1 VTAAQPLNFVVDASV
16 LVAYFVPSD
25 AHHSKVL
32 PYWNDLE
39 IGQSRFHLPML
50 AVVETYA
57 GIYRPTSDLSLA
69 EAAVYRLG
77 QLTQRA
83 QVVQYPLDEQRTQRA
98 LSTASLYNLRGAD
111 AVYAALAD
119 ELQLELLTA
128 DNNFSD
134 YPKLINLA

>member
-1 VTAAQPLNFVVDASV
+1 VTAAQPLNLVVDASV

-25 AHHSKVL
+25 AHYSKVL
-32 PYWNDLE
+32 PYWNNLE

-57 GIYRPTSDLSLA
+57 GIYRPTGNWYLA
-69 EAAVYRLG
+69 EATVYRLG
-77 QLTQRA
+77 QLTQRG

-98 LSTASLYNLRGAD
+98 LSAVSLYNLRGAD

-128 DNNFSD
+128 DNDFSD
-134 YPKLINLA
+134 YPKLINLS

>member
-1 VTAAQPLNFVVDASV
+1 MTAAQPLNLVVDASV

-39 IGQSRFHLPML
+39 IGQSRFHIPML
-50 AVVETYA
+50 AVVETA
-57 GIYRPTSDLSLA
+57 GALYRRSSRIDAVEAIYRL
-69 EAAVYRLG
+69 R
-77 QLTQRA
+77 QLTEQGSII
-83 QVVQYPLDEQRTQRA
+83 QYPLDEMRKRRA
-98 LSTASLYNLRGAD
+98 VAAAWQYSLRGAD

-119 ELQLELLTA
+119 ELRLELLTA
-128 DNNFSD
+128 DHDFSN